1 MFSFPILGLIVHL
14 ILPSEHDLMRLGL
27 KFGVKRKS
35 GRPFDAWPYLYY
47 IILHIILYYITY
59 YIYIILLHYINIY
72 IFIYLFTHSFIYLFI
87 IIFFKDAFLCLC
99 FVCVFLFCLCDSLMF
114 LFSMIGLSFHQCLY
128 SGLCL
133 SMLVT
138 KCYDF
143 ISKFSET
150 YSLILVYKI
159 KFEQEFLKAETR
171 FFSENWHL
179 SLCNIIEC
187 YFNLYLVQGYFCLID
202 WLIENF
208 WISLDMKIVWWCS
221 ACPCIVCVWD
231 FPSQDVGCC
240 LTMCPM
246 VVTCNMA

>member
-1 MFSFPILGLIVHL
+1 MFVFCVCFLVLSLWFFNVFVFNDWSVISPMSIFRTLFVHVSHKML
-14 ILPSEHDLMRLGL
+14 WFYFKIFWNIFSY
-27 KFGVKRKS
+27 FGVQ
-35 GRPFDAWPYLYY
+35 D
-47 IILHIILYYITY
+47 
-59 YIYIILLHYINIY
+59 
-72 IFIYLFTHSFIYLFI
+72 
-87 IIFFKDAFLCLC
+87 
-99 FVCVFLFCLCDSLMF
+99 
-114 LFSMIGLSFHQCLY
+114 
-128 SGLCL
+128 
-133 SMLVT
+133 
-138 KCYDF
+138 
-143 ISKFSET
+143 
-150 YSLILVYKI
+150 KI
-159 KFEQEFLKAETR
+159 EQEFLKAETS

-187 YFNLYLVQGYFCLID
+187 YFVPGAGILLFDWLID